1 MFGSFVITEARSRIL
16 KSGGW
21 LIGKQ
26 LVMMLN
32 TLVLGVLI
40 ARHLGPEGFGVLNYA
55 VSLVALVAPL
65 TTLGLRNLSLRE
77 YKLHSD
83 ETDKILGTVTVMRL
97 CGTLLSIA
105 VVFAVAARFPI
116 DHQYIAI
123 LCTIL
128 AGAALFR
135 SVDTIQEYFIAEQN
149 PRPFV
154 IYSVCILL
162 SFSLIKIGLILADQS
177 VNAFILANAGQ
188 TAAQALGI
196 VVAYRRHPVAAP
208 GFSVDPTRIR
218 RYVAQAFPLMLGAI
232 SAVIYLKIDIL
243 FLSYMAGKEVT
254 GIYSVASRLSEA
266 WYMLPSALALA
277 AFPRMLEVRASAP
290 DRYAKR
296 MQDAMDLFA
305 AFGTLVAVTSIFW
318 AAPVVLL
325 LFGPDYGASVV
336 VLQLHVWVG
345 IVVATRALMHKWLL
359 ADGLFWGSAIIHMT
373 GAVVNI
379 ALNLVLIPFYGA
391 AGAAVATV
399 ISYTLAPLLL
409 APLVPS
415 LRPAAVMQMKAI
427 AWPRRLA
434 DMWSFGPRKQAR

>member
-218 RYVAQAFPLMLGAI
+218 RYVAQAFPLMLG
-232 SAVIYLKIDIL
+232 
-243 FLSYMAGKEVT
+243 
-254 GIYSVASRLSEA
+254 
-266 WYMLPSALALA
+266 
-277 AFPRMLEVRASAP
+277 
-290 DRYAKR
+290 DRK
-296 MQDAMDLFA
+296 
-305 AFGTLVAVTSIFW
+305 
-318 AAPVVLL
+318 
-325 LFGPDYGASVV
+325 SVV
-336 VLQLHVWVG
+336 
-345 IVVATRALMHKWLL
+345 
-359 ADGLFWGSAIIHMT
+359 
-373 GAVVNI
+373 
-379 ALNLVLIPFYGA
+379 
-391 AGAAVATV
+391 
-399 ISYTLAPLLL
+399 
-409 APLVPS
+409 
-415 LRPAAVMQMKAI
+415 
-427 AWPRRLA
+427 
-434 DMWSFGPRKQAR
+434 